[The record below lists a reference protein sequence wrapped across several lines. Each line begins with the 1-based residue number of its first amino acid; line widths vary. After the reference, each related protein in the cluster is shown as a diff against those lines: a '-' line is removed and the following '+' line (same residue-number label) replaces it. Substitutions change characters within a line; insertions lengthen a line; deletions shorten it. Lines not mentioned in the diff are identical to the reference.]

1 MLKNYLRVA
10 FRGLRRQ
17 KGYAAINV
25 LGLALGL
32 ALCILIARYVIDEAS
47 YDRHHAHADR
57 IVRVLTEEYNDSGD
71 VVRVFPHQPMMS
83 GPVLEEDVP
92 EVEAAVRFLDGGGLV
107 RLERTE
113 EPTRQQMLFADPSVF
128 EVFSFPL
135 RAGDPESALASVDGV
150 VLAAEVA
157 DALFGDADPL
167 GQTVDLLFDVDYETV
182 VVTGVAEPIPQT
194 SSIQFDVLLPFA
206 SVRVRNPW
214 LTATEGN
221 WNHSSFYTYALLQ
234 PGTDVAAL
242 APTLQA
248 VRTSHAEPALEAGAQ
263 PGAGFRLQPLA
274 EVHRDVSIPGGMT
287 PPSDPRYSAILAA
300 IALAV
305 LLIACI
311 NYVTLALSRSAR
323 RGIEVGVRKT
333 LGAQKGHIAAQFFAE
348 AVLLCGAA
356 FAIGLAMAHLA
367 LPLFNTLS
375 GKAFALEYSI
385 PAVAFLLG
393 LLAITTFGAGGY
405 PALVIAR
412 LNPKHA
418 LKSQLRLSGSGRFTQ
433 ALVVLQFALSISF
446 IVGTIVMVRQLDFVQ
461 SKSLGYNQ
469 EHVVVASTRGVDGLQ
484 VLDRLRSEIGS
495 RSDIVGMTAMDMAF
509 TGGHSVYGWGFDD
522 RTIRAQAYNVDPQ
535 YLEVMEIE
543 LVGGRGFAEER
554 ASDPTEAVV
563 INEALAREYG
573 WTEANGWADA
583 IGQTLEGLSEDEP
596 RTVIGVVQDFHF
608 RSLHEP
614 IEPVMLRRVPTETLD
629 NLLVRL
635 APGDLSASLAALDAA
650 WAEALPEVPFSYTF
664 LDDAL
669 ARQYRA
675 EQRWSRIVGWAA
687 GIAIFVACLGLLGL
701 AAITMQQR
709 TKEVGVRKVLG
720 ASLSQVTV
728 LLSRDFLRLVV
739 VAFVLAV
746 PLSVLAMNRWLQVFE
761 YRIELGPVEF
771 LLAGSLVLLVAL
783 ATVSTQALR
792 AATADPVRSLRSE

>member
-1 MLKNYLRVA
+1 MFKNYLRIA
-10 FRGLRRQ
+10 FRSLRRQ

-32 ALCILIARYVIDEAS
+32 ALCMLIARYVIDEAS

-57 IVRVLTEEYNDSGD
+57 IVRVLTDDYNDDGD
-71 VVRVFPHQPMMS
+71 VTRTYPYQPFMS
-83 GPVLEEDVP
+83 GPVLEEEVP
-92 EVEAAVRFLDGGGLV
+92 EIVSAVRFLDGGALV
-107 RLERTE
+107 RADAGE
-113 EPTRQQMLFADPSVF
+113 EPMSQRVLFADPSVF

-135 RAGDPESALASVDGV
+135 RAGDPGSALARLDGV
-150 VLAAEVA
+150 VLSSEMAER
-157 DALFGDADPL
+157 LFGDADAL
-167 GQTVDLLFDVDYETV
+167 GQTVDLLFDEAYEPV
-182 VVTGVAEPIPQT
+182 VVMGVAEPIPQT
-194 SSIQFDVLLPFA
+194 SSVRFDVLLPFA
-206 SVRVRNPW
+206 SVKVRNPW
-214 LTATEGN
+214 LKAADGN
-221 WNHSSFYTYALLQ
+221 WNSSSFYTYALLQ
-234 PGTDVAAL
+234 PNTDVSAL

-248 VRTSHAEPALEAGAQ
+248 VRTANAEPDLEAGAQ
-263 PGAGFRLQPLA
+263 PSAGFRLQPLA

-287 PPSDPRYSAILAA
+287 PPSDPRYSTILAA

-323 RGIEVGVRKT
+323 RGVEVGVRKT
-333 LGAQKGHIAAQFFAE
+333 LGAQKGHIAAHFFAE
-348 AVLLCGAA
+348 AVLLCGFA
-356 FAIGLAMAHLA
+356 FALGLAMAHLA
-367 LPLFNTLS
+367 LPVFNTLS
-375 GKAFALEYSI
+375 GKALSLEYGI
-385 PAVAFLLG
+385 PTVAFLLG

-412 LNPKHA
+412 LNPTRA
-418 LKSQLRLSGSGRFTQ
+418 LKSRLRLSGSGRFTQ

-446 IVGTIVMVRQLDFVQ
+446 IVGTFVMVRQLDYVQ

-469 EHVVVASTRGVDGLQ
+469 EQVVVASTGGADGTQ
-484 VLDRLRSEIGS
+484 VLDRLRSELGS
-495 RSDIVGMTAMDMAF
+495 RTDILGMTAMDMPL
-509 TGGHSVYGWGFDD
+509 TNGHSVYGWGYDD
-522 RTIRAQAYNVDPQ
+522 RTIRAQAYNVDPH
-535 YLEVMEIE
+535 YLDVMQIT
-543 LVGGRGFAEER
+543 LVGGRGFEEDR
-554 ASDPTEAVV
+554 PSDPTEAVV

-573 WTEANGWADA
+573 WTEANHWANA
-583 IGQTLEGLSEDEP
+583 IGQQLDGLDEDEP

-614 IEPVMLRRVPTETLD
+614 IEPVMLRRVPAETLD
-629 NLLVRL
+629 HVMVRL
-635 APGDLSASLAALDAA
+635 APGDISTALDELGTA
-650 WAEALPEVPFSYTF
+650 WADALPGAPFNYTF

-669 ARQYRA
+669 AQQYRA

-728 LLSRDFLRLVV
+728 LLSRDFLGLVG

-771 LLAGSLVLLVAL
+771 LAAGLLVLLVAL
-783 ATVSTQALR
+783 ATVSSQALR
-792 AATADPVRSLRSE
+792 AATVDPVRALRSE